1 VIGDYWDRFGQL
13 KQDLWDFHL
22 KYLDVKVPLLVFAN
36 KWDMVENI
44 DLEKIK
50 TEFQEAAPGRNV
62 HFQTCCALTGEGLKE
77 GMTWLT

>member
-1 VIGDYWDRFGQL
+1 MIGDYWDRFGQL

-36 KWDMVENI
+36 KSDMVENI

-50 TEFQEAAPGRNV
+50 TEI
-62 HFQTCCALTGEGLKE
+62 
-77 GMTWLT
+77 

>member
-1 VIGDYWDRFGQL
+1 MIGDYWDRFGQL

-62 HFQTCCALTGEGLKE
+62 HFQICCGLTGEGLKE